1 MLVISRNTAF
11 IYRNRPVEAK
21 QIGRELVVRYMLE
34 GSVRRADNQ
43 VRVNTQL
50 IDAESD
56 THLWA
61 EHFDYPVGDLFAL
74 QSEITSRIAS
84 TLQVELL
91 AAEAARPTDNPARST
106 IT

>member
-1 MLVISRNTAF
+1 
-11 IYRNRPVEAK
+11 
-21 QIGRELVVRYMLE
+21 MLE

-61 EHFDYPVGDLFAL
+61 EHFDYRVGDLFAL

-91 AAEAARPTDNPARST
+91 AAEATWPTENPARST
-106 IT
+106 ITTWRRRNMDAAIARHFRRVDWARARVGA